1 MRTHL
6 ASNDALCLKHC
17 GVLRETC
24 DFGVT
29 FKVLIQ
35 NLNFRKI
42 VSTTTTVH
50 TSKRITLSLTPITIK
65 IRENIAIRENRMTKH

>member
-24 DFGVT
+24 DFGVAV
-29 FKVLIQ
+29 KVLPASSLFLYLRIS
-35 NLNFRKI
+35 RKSVNI
-42 VSTTTTVH
+42 D
-50 TSKRITLSLTPITIK
+50 SLTIS
-65 IRENIAIRENRMTKH
+65 RVFS